1 MSLLDTMNPVRIVLI
16 SLNILST
23 LFALY
28 ASITTWNRREKAG
41 LMATFLSI
49 SMVATT
55 IYAFGYTMELASN
68 TLSQILFWVKI
79 EHLGIEFIGPT
90 WLLFT
95 LCLSGRQKM
104 LTPSRMLGFFIIPI
118 GIVFSVLTN
127 RVHLNP
133 QLTANA
139 PFPTLSYT
147 RGPIAWI
154 GIGYIGFCLLLSLI
168 LFVIMYLQAAPAF
181 RKQALIF
188 ALGSLFPLTG
198 MVITATNKSLYNLD
212 LAPLSM
218 SISGMFFVIGFQYL
232 QILDIVPLARDVIF
246 EGMGDSVLV
255 FDNDA
260 RLVDFN
266 LQAKIIFSEIG
277 DGSVGLPVNTVFGND
292 SLLTKLIRE
301 DSKEPIKLQRGESTY
316 RCVMLPLY
324 NPQKKCVGKIVTLQ
338 DYTEVENL
346 VKQLSNLATL
356 DYLTGIY
363 NRRYF
368 YELATKEIARTE
380 RLGKQLSLILFDLDD
395 FKLINDT
402 LGHSAG
408 DAVLKFI
415 VTLILQRLRRY
426 DIFGRFGGD
435 EFLILLPET
444 DIAAAQTLAEE
455 LRILLQKS
463 NIPFEDQII
472 KTTGSFGVASVALQ
486 QTASFED
493 LVRRADKAVYV
504 AKDSGRNRVCID
516 GTKLITDSKV

>member
-1 MSLLDTMNPVRIVLI
+1 MVSIRVVLI
-16 SLNILST
+16 SINILST
-23 LFALY
+23 ISAIY
-28 ASITTWNRREKAG
+28 ASITTWSRREKAG
-41 LMATFLSI
+41 LMATFLSL
-49 SMVATT
+49 SMAFTT

-104 LTPSRMLGFFIIPI
+104 LTPGRMLGFFIIPA
-118 GIVFSVLTN
+118 GMVFSVLTN
-127 RVHLNP
+127 LVHINP

-154 GIGYIGFCLLLSLI
+154 GICYIGFCLLLSLI
-168 LFVIMYLQAAPAF
+168 FFTIMYLQAAPPF

-188 ALGSLFPLTG
+188 SLGSLFPLIG
-198 MVITATNKSLYNLD
+198 MIITATSSSLYNLD

-218 SISGMFFVIGFQYL
+218 SISGIFFVFGFQHL

-266 LQAKIIFSEIG
+266 LQTKKIFSEIG
-277 DGSVGLPVNTVFGND
+277 DGSVGFPVNTVFGND

-301 DSKEPIKLQRGESTY
+301 DSKEPIKLQKGESTY
-316 RCVMLPLY
+316 RCVMLPLHD
-324 NPQKKCVGKIVTLQ
+324 PQKKCVGKIVTLQ

-368 YELATKEIARTE
+368 YELAINEIARAE
-380 RLGKQLSLILFDLDD
+380 RMNKQLSLILFDLDD

-402 LGHSAG
+402 YGHSAG
-408 DAVLKFI
+408 DAVLKFAVNLFI
-415 VTLILQRLRRY
+415 QRLRKY
-426 DIFGRFGGD
+426 DIIGRFGGD
-435 EFLILLPET
+435 EFMILLPET
-444 DIAAAQTLAEE
+444 EITAAKTLAEE
-455 LRILLQKS
+455 LRDLLEKS
-463 NIPFEDQII
+463 NIPFEGQIF
-472 KTTGSFGVASVALQ
+472 KVTACFGVASVIFQ
-486 QTASFED
+486 QTSPFED

-516 GTKLITDSKV
+516 GTKLITNSKV